1 MASVKTAISLQ
12 KPLLDQVDEL
22 AQKLNISRSH
32 LFVLATEEFIK
43 RRKGQTLLKAIN
55 DAYVEPD
62 PEEQAVFDK
71 MKRKFKELVEKE
83 RW

>member
-22 AQKLNISRSH
+22 AKKMDISRSH

-43 RRKGQTLLKAIN
+43 RRKAQEFLKAIN

-62 PEEQAVFDK
+62 PEEELVLKK
-71 MKRKFKELVEKE
+71 MKSKFKELVEDQ
-83 RW
+83 W

>member
-12 KPLLDQVDEL
+12 KSFLDQVDEL
-22 AQKLNISRSH
+22 AQELDISRSR

-43 RRKGQTLLKAIN
+43 RRKAQELTKAIN

-62 PEEQAVFDK
+62 PEEQLVFKK
-71 MKRKFKELVEKE
+71 MQRKYKKLVEGQ
-83 RW
+83 W

>member
-22 AQKLNISRSH
+22 ARKMDISRSH

-43 RRKGQTLLKAIN
+43 RRKAQELLKAIN
-55 DAYVEPD
+55 DAYVESD
-62 PEEQAVFDK
+62 PEEKLVLKK
-71 MKRKFKELVEKE
+71 MKCKFKELVEDQ
-83 RW
+83 W

>member
-12 KPLLDQVDEL
+12 KSFLDQVDEL
-22 AQKLNISRSH
+22 AQELDISRSR

-43 RRKGQTLLKAIN
+43 RHKAQELTKAIN

-62 PEEQAVFDK
+62 PEEQVVFNK
-71 MKRKFKELVEKE
+71 MQRNLKTLVEEK
-83 RW
+83 W

>member
-43 RRKGQTLLKAIN
+43 RRKAQTLLKAIN

-71 MKRKFKELVEKE
+71 MQDHLKKMVVKEK
-83 RW
+83 W

>member
-22 AQKLNISRSH
+22 ARKMDISRSH
-32 LFVLATEEFIK
+32 LFALATEEFIK
-43 RRKGQTLLKAIN
+43 RRKAQELLKAIN

-62 PEEQAVFDK
+62 PEEELVLKK
-71 MKRKFKELVEKE
+71 MQSHFKKLVEKE
-83 RW
+83 KW